1 MYIGKTRRKY
11 YNFLFLL
18 EILRYIV
25 IFSKLYLEKTIMI
38 QLAIYCIANRKRGVM
53 MTIEEILAGE
63 SKNVEFKENLP
74 EKSIKYMK
82 SVVAFANGTGGKIIF
97 GIADKTREVVGF
109 DKEDVFKKMD
119 AIANAVSD
127 SCEPAIIPDITLQT
141 VGGKT
146 VIVVEVSEGR
156 QRPYYIKALGRD
168 GGVYVRVAG
177 TTRLADEYMIKELL
191 FEGSNRYYDQ
201 ALCTGLNVTDEDI
214 DVLCKAM
221 KEQAVKNARTEEQKA
236 AIKDVGRQQLRSW
249 GILIERDGKDYPSN
263 AFAILTGN
271 GGLHVA
277 TQCGVFKGTTK
288 AVFVDRR
295 EYTGPLWEQIDEA
308 FQFVLRNIH
317 LGATIVGIYRQDVY
331 EIPPDAIRELIINA
345 MVHRSY
351 LDHGTIQVA
360 VYDNRLEITSPGKLP
375 MGQTMERMKEGYSKI
390 RNEAL
395 AHAFAYMNLIE
406 HWGSGIPRIIDKVK
420 AAGLREPEFIGGEVD
435 LRINIYRGQVD
446 GTVDLN
452 DLNNAIKVPD
462 TIDKMPDS
470 GNEVPDKTETVPDTM
485 GKMPDSDNE
494 VPDTTEKMPD
504 SEQEQQIYKY
514 VLENGSITTAETVEI
529 LDVKH
534 RRARAVLLNM
544 VKDGYLRKEGAARS
558 TIYVKNTEGK

>member
-1 MYIGKTRRKY
+1 
-11 YNFLFLL
+11 
-18 EILRYIV
+18 
-25 IFSKLYLEKTIMI
+25 
-38 QLAIYCIANRKRGVM
+38 

-97 GIADKTREVVGF
+97 GIADKTREVIGF
-109 DKEDVFKKMD
+109 DNEDVFKKMD

-141 VGGKT
+141 VDGKT

-201 ALCTGLNVTDEDI
+201 ALRAGLNITDEDI
-214 DVLCKAM
+214 DALCKAM
-221 KEQAVKNARTEEQKA
+221 KEQAIKNAHTEEQKA
-236 AIKDVGRQQLRSW
+236 SIKDVGKQQLRSW
-249 GILIERDGKDYPSN
+249 GVLIERDGKDYPSN
-263 AFAILTGN
+263 AFAILTGS

-317 LGATIVGIYRQDVY
+317 LGARIVGIYRQDVY

-360 VYDNRLEITSPGKLP
+360 VY
-375 MGQTMERMKEGYSKI
+375 
-390 RNEAL
+390 

-420 AAGLREPEFIGGEVD
+420 TAGLREPEFIGGEVD
-435 LRINIYRGQVD
+435 LRINIYRGQID
-446 GTVDLN
+446 T
-452 DLNNAIKVPD
+452 NNATNNANGVINGVGGVK
-462 TIDKMPDS
+462 S
-470 GNEVPDKTETVPDTM
+470 GVDCINNGVDRVERGTNGIGVAKKTEQTQIEKLLQVIEKNPFATQAYYAEQIGVSKRTVSRM
-485 GKMPDSDNE
+485 FVSLK
-494 VPDTTEKMPD
+494 EKG
-504 SEQEQQIYKY
+504 
-514 VLENGSITTAETVEI
+514 VLIQCGSTKKSKWII
-529 LDVKH
+529 K
-534 RRARAVLLNM
+534 
-544 VKDGYLRKEGAARS
+544 K
-558 TIYVKNTEGK
+558 

>member
-1 MYIGKTRRKY
+1 
-11 YNFLFLL
+11 
-18 EILRYIV
+18 
-25 IFSKLYLEKTIMI
+25 
-38 QLAIYCIANRKRGVM
+38 

-74 EKSIKYMK
+74 DKSIKYMK

-119 AIANAVSD
+119 AIANAVSG

-141 VGGKT
+141 VDGKT

-214 DVLCKAM
+214 DALCKAM
-221 KEQAVKNARTEEQKA
+221 KEQAIKNAQTEEQKA
-236 AIKDVGRQQLRSW
+236 SIKDVGRQQLRSW
-249 GILIERDGKDYPSN
+249 GILIERDGKEYPSN

-271 GGLHVA
+271 GGLHAA

-308 FQFVLRNIH
+308 YQFVLRNIH
-317 LGATIVGIYRQDVY
+317 LGAAIVGIYRQDIY

-351 LDHGTIQVA
+351 LDHGMVQVA
-360 VYDNRLEITSPGKLP
+360 VYDNRLEVTSPGKLP
-375 MGQTMERMKEGYSKI
+375 MGQTIERMKEGYSKI

-420 AAGLREPEFIGGEVD
+420 AAGLWEPEFIGGEVD
-435 LRINIYRGQVD
+435 LRINIYRGQVA
-446 GTVDLN
+446 LN
-452 DLNNAIKVPD
+452 VLNNANKMPDTTNKMPDATNKVPD
-462 TIDKMPDS
+462 TINKMPDMA
-470 GNEVPDKTETVPDTM
+470 GGLPD
-485 GKMPDSDNE
+485 N
-494 VPDTTEKMPD
+494 
-504 SEQEQQIYKY
+504 EQEQQIYKY
-514 VLENGSITTAETVEI
+514 VSENGSVTAAKTAELLE
-529 LDVKH
+529 VKH
-534 RRARAVLLNM
+534 RRARAVLMNM
-544 VKDGYLRKEGAARS
+544 VKGGYLRKEGAARS
-558 TIYVKNTEGK
+558 TIYVKNTEGR

>member
-1 MYIGKTRRKY
+1 
-11 YNFLFLL
+11 
-18 EILRYIV
+18 
-25 IFSKLYLEKTIMI
+25 
-38 QLAIYCIANRKRGVM
+38 

-119 AIANAVSD
+119 AIANVVSD
-127 SCEPAIIPDITLQT
+127 SCEPAIIPNITLQT
-141 VGGKT
+141 VDGKT
-146 VIVVEVSEGR
+146 VIVEEVSE
-156 QRPYYIKALGRD
+156 
-168 GGVYVRVAG
+168 
-177 TTRLADEYMIKELL
+177 
-191 FEGSNRYYDQ
+191 
-201 ALCTGLNVTDEDI
+201 
-214 DVLCKAM
+214 
-221 KEQAVKNARTEEQKA
+221 
-236 AIKDVGRQQLRSW
+236 GRQQLRSW
-249 GILIERDGKDYPSN
+249 GVLIEREGKDYPSN

-271 GGLHVA
+271 GGLHVT

-288 AVFVDRR
+288 AIFVDRR
-295 EYTGPLWEQIDEA
+295 EYTGPIWEQIDEA

-317 LGATIVGIYRQDVY
+317 LGATIVGIYRQDIY

-406 HWGSGIPRIIDKVK
+406 HWGSGIPRIIDRIKS
-420 AAGLREPEFIGGEVD
+420 AGLREPEFIGGEVD
-435 LRINIYRGQVD
+435 LRINIYRGQIDTNSAMINANNIENGVNGVENGAD
-446 GTVDLN
+446 STRNGTNGV
-452 DLNNAIKVPD
+452 
-462 TIDKMPDS
+462 
-470 GNEVPDKTETVPDTM
+470 EVPLNKEHAQV
-485 GKMPDSDNE
+485 
-494 VPDTTEKMPD
+494 EKLLQIIEKKPFATQAYYAEKIGVSKRTISRMFA
-504 SEQEQQIYKY
+504 SLQEKG
-514 VLENGSITTAETVEI
+514 VLVQNGT
-529 LDVKH
+529 K
-534 RRARAVLLNM
+534 
-544 VKDGYLRKEGAARS
+544 RKANW
-558 TIYVKNTEGK
+558 IIQKPL

>member
-1 MYIGKTRRKY
+1 
-11 YNFLFLL
+11 
-18 EILRYIV
+18 
-25 IFSKLYLEKTIMI
+25 
-38 QLAIYCIANRKRGVM
+38 

-82 SVVAFANGTGGKIIF
+82 SVVAFANGIGGKIIF
-97 GIADKTREVVGF
+97 GIADKTREVIGF

-141 VGGKT
+141 VDGKT
-146 VIVVEVSEGR
+146 VIVAEISEGR
-156 QRPYYIKALGRD
+156 QRPYYIKALGRE

-177 TTRLADEYMIKELL
+177 TTRLADEYMIKELM
-191 FEGSNRYYDQ
+191 FEGSNRYFDQ
-201 ALCTGLNVTDEDI
+201 ALCTGLTITDEDI
-214 DVLCKAM
+214 DALCKEM
-221 KEQAVKNARTEEQKA
+221 KNQAVKNAHNEEQKVS
-236 AIKDVGRQQLRSW
+236 IKDVGRQQLRSW
-249 GILIERDGKDYPSN
+249 GLLIERDGKDYPSN
-263 AFAILTGN
+263 AYAILTGH
-271 GGLHVA
+271 GGLHIA
-277 TQCGVFKGTTK
+277 IQCGVFKGTTK
-288 AVFVDRR
+288 EVFVDRR

-331 EIPPDAIRELIINA
+331 EIPSDAIRELIINA
-345 MVHRSY
+345 VVHRSY

-452 DLNNAIKVPD
+452 DAIKVPD
-462 TIDKMPDS
+462 TIDKVPDS
-470 GNEVPDKTETVPDTM
+470 AGRVPDKAEKVPDTM
-485 GKMPDSDNE
+485 KRMPNSSNE
-494 VPDTTEKMPD
+494 VPDTIEKMPD
-504 SEQEQQIYKY
+504 NEQEQQIYKY
-514 VLENGSITTAETVEI
+514 VLENGSVTAAETAELLE
-529 LDVKH
+529 VKP

-544 VKDGYLRKEGAARS
+544 VKNGYLRKEGAARS
-558 TIYVKNTEGK
+558 TIYVKNTKRR